1 MALSGSKML
10 REAKNVVHSTNIW
23 LIGVEKVQFSFVW
36 FDDHA
41 LLRWN
46 KIYIIS
52 LSLSLSLSLFLIY
65 STSSTYTLIFHTFL
79 KKTLPS

>member
-36 FDDHA
+36 LDDHA

-52 LSLSLSLSLFLIY
+52 LSLSLSLSIPHILY
-65 STSSTYTLIFHTFL
+65 IFHLHAYFSHFF
-79 KKTLPS
+79 KKNST